1 MPPVFGKEDYKTINY
16 LWFLTVLSRAVFIL
30 RKLTNNKLKNK
41 GDGFV
46 KRFLALSLSILLIFT
61 ILVGCTPKNDGQD
74 LGELEENTSK
84 VEDTNSEEKTGGR
97 IILSTTTST
106 QDSGL
111 LDYILPVFEEETG
124 IEVDVVAVGT
134 GKALQMGKDGDAD
147 ILLVHAKESEEE
159 FVAEGYGK
167 ERQDVMY
174 NDFIL
179 VGLKDDPLKLKENSP
194 NNILEGLKNIA
205 DNETIFVSRG
215 DDSGTHK
222 KELSIWKEAEIEPAG
237 EWYLEAGAGMGDVL
251 KITDE
256 KEGYTITDRATYL
269 SMRDTLDLDII
280 IEGDENLFNQ
290 YGIIPVNPEKFDD
303 KVKDRINEEGAQIF
317 MDWLL
322 SEDIQNLIGE
332 YGVEE
337 FGMPLFVPNAK

>member
-1 MPPVFGKEDYKTINY
+1 M
-16 LWFLTVLSRAVFIL
+16 
-30 RKLTNNKLKNK
+30 
-41 GDGFV
+41 
-46 KRFLALSLSILLIFT
+46 KRFLALSISILLLFT
-61 ILVGCTPKNDGQD
+61 ILVGCKADSGQD
-74 LGELEENTSK
+74 VGEPEEEV
-84 VEDTNSEEKTGGR
+84 VEESTEPAEEETAEDEVGGR

-111 LDYILPVFEEETG
+111 LDYILPVFEEKYG

-134 GKALQMGKDGDAD
+134 GKALQMGRDGDAD

-167 ERQDVMY
+167 ARFDVMY

-179 VGLKDDPLKLKENSP
+179 VGPKDDPLKLKEKFP
-194 NNILEGLKNIA
+194 KDILGGLKTIA
-205 DNETIFVSRG
+205 ENEFTFVSRG

-222 KELSIWKEAEIEPAG
+222 KELSIWKEAQIEPAG
-237 EWYLEAGAGMGDVL
+237 DWYLEAGSGMGDVL

-256 KEGYTITDRATYL
+256 KQGYTISDRATYL
-269 SMRDTLDLDII
+269 NMRDELDLDII

-290 YGIIPVNPEKFDD
+290 YGIIPINPEAFDD
-303 KVKDRINEEGAQIF
+303 DVKGRINEEGAQIF
-317 MDWLL
+317 LDWIL
-322 SEDIQNLIGE
+322 SDEAQELIGE